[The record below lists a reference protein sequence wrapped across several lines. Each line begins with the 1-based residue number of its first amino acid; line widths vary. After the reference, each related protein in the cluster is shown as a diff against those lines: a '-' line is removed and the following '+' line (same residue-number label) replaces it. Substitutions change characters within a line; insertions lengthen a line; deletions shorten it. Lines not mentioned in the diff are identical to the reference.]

1 MKLLTALML
10 TLLAT
15 LPLRGQNTYYNETRP
30 IDTTAQAPAEV
41 QASPL
46 YGRSLLIIGD
56 SYVRNHR
63 RPIEEAWHYLVA
75 EKYHMRYYNYG
86 KNGNCV
92 AFDRTRRGF
101 GIPMYQRL
109 GELPEAMDYVLVVA
123 GHNDATMIAERDS
136 AMTDAAYAARRD
148 ERVAEFRLRLNQL
161 IDSLVTKYPDAKLAF
176 ISPWNVDAP
185 GFAEMFT
192 VLRDVCGQH
201 SVPLYDAATQSGIY
215 VRDAAFRRRYFQG
228 PNDTAHLN
236 AAGHKLFMHKAETF
250 LSGL

>member
-1 MKLLTALML
+1 MKTITTLML
-10 TLLAT
+10 TLAT
-15 LPLRGQNTYYNETRP
+15 LPLAAQTTYLNETRP
-30 IDTTAQAPAEV
+30 IDTNAPASAEV
-41 QASPL
+41 QAAPL
-46 YGRSLLIIGD
+46 YGKTMLIIGD

-63 RPIEEAWHYLVA
+63 RPVEEAWHYLVA
-75 EKYHMRYYNYG
+75 EKYHMTYYNYG

-92 AFDRTRRGF
+92 AFDRTNRGF

-109 GELPEAMDYVLVVA
+109 DELKTPADYVLVVA
-123 GHNDATMIAERDS
+123 GHNDATMIAQRDTTLDDT
-136 AMTDAAYAARRD
+136 ANAARHD
-148 ERVAEFRLRLNQL
+148 SMVVEFRLRLNQL
-161 IDSLVTKYPDAKLAF
+161 IDSLVAKYPDAKLAF

-192 VLRDVCGQH
+192 QLREVCGEH

-250 LSGL
+250 LLGL